1 MLEDVR
7 HASVIRGV
15 SLETNGEDVVR
26 IFSRN
31 VEVLGSRLVMLELE
45 RCQLQLGDL
54 LHALEREAME
64 LLPNA
69 REARQIRDGGI
80 PATPGPR

>member
-26 IFSRN
+26 VFSRN
-31 VEVLGSRLVMLELE
+31 VEILGSRLVMLELE

-54 LHALEREAME
+54 LHALESKAMK
-64 LLPNA
+64 LLPNT
-69 REARQIRDGGI
+69 RETRQICDGGI
-80 PATPGPR
+80 PTTPRAR